1 MQTRLTILLVP
12 AFLLLMAV
20 SLAAAAQS
28 DGDTGPYGVPPLD
41 IDTYEIFDGR
51 EIDLPSS
58 SSIDAEFMD
67 QMQYQYAACK
77 LNELK
82 FGTVDCGC
90 RAMNFLKHRLEM
102 PDEHRSNVIKASDT
116 AMHCMVPEQLEARYL
131 SDCKHSLLYKRMASK
146 AEGDAY
152 CACYAADLTPKH
164 IALEP
169 GYSYGNRFRT
179 AERASKKA
187 CGQ

>member
-1 MQTRLTILLVP
+1 MRIRLT
-12 AFLLLMAV
+12 AFLLAV
-20 SLAAAAQS
+20 LLAVAGPASAQEP
-28 DGDTGPYGVPPLD
+28 DERYKYGVPPLD

-51 EIDLPSS
+51 KIDLPAAST
-58 SSIDAEFMD
+58 IDAEFLD
-67 QMQYQYAACK
+67 QTQYEYAACK

-82 FGTVDCGC
+82 FGTADCGC
-90 RAMNFLKHRLEM
+90 RAMNFLHHRLKM
-102 PDEHRSNVIKASDT
+102 PDDHRQNVVKAADSS
-116 AMHCMVPEQLEARYL
+116 MHCMVPEKLEARYL
-131 SDCKHSLLYKRMASK
+131 SDCKHSLLYQRMASR

-152 CACYAADLTPKH
+152 CACYAKDLTPKH

-169 GYSYGNRFRT
+169 GYSYGNRLRA